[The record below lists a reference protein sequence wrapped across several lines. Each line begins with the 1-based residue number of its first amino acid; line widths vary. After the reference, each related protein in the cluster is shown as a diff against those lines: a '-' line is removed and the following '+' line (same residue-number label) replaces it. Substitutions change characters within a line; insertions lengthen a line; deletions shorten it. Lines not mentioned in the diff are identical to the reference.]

1 MQQKLAYN
9 MPTHLVCQFLD
20 DVVGVCPAGSI
31 QTQRFDKTYQQVCTA
46 VGVELASRDDKD
58 KSFGPCTEGIVLGIV
73 FNSDDWVWY
82 LREDKLS
89 VILEMLKEA
98 LRDDQLTQRFLK
110 SLYGN

>member
-1 MQQKLAYN
+1 MWSGCPQQGRYN
-9 MPTHLVCQFLD
+9 K
-20 DVVGVCPAGSI
+20 I
-31 QTQRFDKTYQQVCTA
+31 YQHVCTA
-46 VGVELASRDDKD
+46 VGVELTSRDDKD

-98 LRDDQLTQRFLK
+98 LQADQLTLK
-110 SLYGN
+110 SFQSFTLVRL